1 MKNHTKGQKYLYLFL
16 SLIFFLTGCS
26 QKKLPDDYERPFHRT
41 TYSFDQGLYP
51 SNQDLFLEY
60 RIVPGDVLD
69 VMFQIQAQK
78 QKEFKINLYHIIDIK
93 FPDLPEL
100 SVSQKIMPTGE
111 IILPYIG
118 AVKILGKTLKE
129 TTKLLEE
136 KYSKILLDPEVFVSV
151 INMDARIERIRKDLH
166 TAPRGLSKLVHVR
179 PDGHATF
186 PLIGDFFVANKTIN
200 QVNKLLQKKYNDY
213 LPGMQADLFL
223 HEQTGS
229 RIYMFG
235 EINKPGPYKILKPV
249 NVLQAISMAG
259 SFTENAK
266 LTNVILFRKHE
277 RKLIARKLNLENVL
291 DLKEGGSFFFLRP
304 EDIVYVPKTKISSLT
319 VLMRQVADIALFNG
333 WSVSGGTMEFIDDV
347 NR

>member
-1 MKNHTKGQKYLYLFL
+1 MVKMIQKALILFFGVLLVVAL
-16 SLIFFLTGCS
+16 SGCS
-26 QKKLPDDYERPFHRT
+26 QKQPDDYEMSFFRT

-51 SNQDLFLEY
+51 TDQDLFLEY

-69 VMFQIQAQK
+69 VMFQIQAQ
-78 QKEFKINLYHIIDIK
+78 QQEEFRINLYHIIDVK

-100 SVSQKIMPTGE
+100 SVTQKIMPTGE

-118 AVKILGKTLKE
+118 EVKVLGKTIQE
-129 TTKLLEE
+129 ATGFLEK

-151 INMDARIERIRKDLH
+151 TNMDARIEQIRKDLH
-166 TAPRGLSKLVHVR
+166 TAPRGLSKLVNVR

-186 PLIGDFFVANKTIN
+186 PLVGDFFVANKTID
-200 QVNKLLQKKYNDY
+200 QVNKLLQKEYNDY

-235 EINKPGPYKILKPV
+235 EVNEPGPYTMLKPV
-249 NVLQAISMAG
+249 NMLQAISMAG
-259 SFTENAK
+259 SFTLDAK
-266 LTNVILFRKHE
+266 LTDVILFRKHE

-304 EDIVYVPKTKISSLT
+304 EDIVYVPRTRISSLAN
-319 VLMRQVADIALFNG
+319 LMNQIADIAFFNG
-333 WSVSGGTMEFIDDV
+333 WGMGGGTMDFIDDA